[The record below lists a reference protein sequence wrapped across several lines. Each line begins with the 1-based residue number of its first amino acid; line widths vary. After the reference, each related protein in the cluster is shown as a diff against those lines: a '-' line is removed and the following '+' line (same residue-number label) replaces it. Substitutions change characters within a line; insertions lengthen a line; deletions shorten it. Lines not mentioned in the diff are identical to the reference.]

1 MTTKTTKTSSRHKLS
16 PQQRAWQTR
25 RRDNPAKWGKAKKA
39 A

>member
-1 MTTKTTKTSSRHKLS
+1 MTTKTTNRRKLS

-25 RRDNPAKWGKAKKA
+25 RKQNPKKWGAKKA